1 MAGKYTKQ
9 GVFPLIL
16 DGSHSTAGNETW
28 GNNTEK
34 VGLIKITGAHTFT
47 FDGSYPGESG
57 DTVVVANNTA
67 AGVFVDIT
75 PDPLSDD
82 TSDDI
87 LIGAG
92 NYLTMMYHQDHGWIP
107 LGATNAAQA

>member
-16 DGSHSTAGNETW
+16 DGSHSTAGSETW
-28 GNNTEK
+28 GSDTEK

-47 FDGSYPGESG
+47 FDGSYPGEPG

-75 PDPLSDD
+75 PDPLSDAD
-82 TSDDI
+82 SDNFAI
-87 LIGAG
+87 TAG
-92 NYLTMMYHQDHGWIP
+92 NYLTIMYHHDHGWIP
-107 LGATNAAQA
+107 VGATNVVQA